1 MAAGRGN
8 EFRVAGDESRKTAES
23 ANRRR
28 SRRWPLGKRV
38 AVATKKTKRRRAR
51 DERAF
56 LFLGKRIGSADLMTP
71 ERKESR
77 RGRVRGPDG
86 LAPVRLRALK
96 LLAAVGPVKIP
107 ARSPR
112 AARTLDRMGDKE

>member
-1 MAAGRGN
+1 MAAGH
-8 EFRVAGDESRKTAES
+8 
-23 ANRRR
+23 RRR
-28 SRRWPLGKRV
+28 DERERGSQRNEG
-38 AVATKKTKRRRAR
+38 AR

-71 ERKESR
+71 ERKERR
-77 RGRVRGPDG
+77 RGRVCGPDG

-96 LLAAVGPVKIP
+96 LLAAVGLVKIP

-112 AARTLDRMGDKE
+112 VARALDRMGDKE

>member
-1 MAAGRGN
+1 MK
-8 EFRVAGDESRKTAES
+8 S
-23 ANRRR
+23 
-28 SRRWPLGKRV
+28 
-38 AVATKKTKRRRAR
+38 
-51 DERAF
+51 
-56 LFLGKRIGSADLMTP
+56 KRI
-71 ERKESR
+71 EVR

>member
-1 MAAGRGN
+1 MIP
-8 EFRVAGDESRKTAES
+8 K
-23 ANRRR
+23 
-28 SRRWPLGKRV
+28 
-38 AVATKKTKRRRAR
+38 
-51 DERAF
+51 
-56 LFLGKRIGSADLMTP
+56 
-71 ERKESR
+71 RKESR
-77 RGRVRGPDG
+77 RERVCGPDG